1 MNEFHMRTIE
11 REKAPHQQDA
21 EICFAFVR
29 DLSPNIKHIVNK
41 QRILLVHQFS
51 STIINKLINNFK
63 LLIDYK
69 AGLKYNPPKCQKK
82 YSKIVISIA

>member
-1 MNEFHMRTIE
+1 MRTIE

-41 QRILLVHQFS
+41 QRIL
-51 STIINKLINNFK
+51 IIWYRKWVEAGAPIQLHNNQQ
-63 LLIDYK
+63 ID
-69 AGLKYNPPKCQKK
+69 
-82 YSKIVISIA
+82 